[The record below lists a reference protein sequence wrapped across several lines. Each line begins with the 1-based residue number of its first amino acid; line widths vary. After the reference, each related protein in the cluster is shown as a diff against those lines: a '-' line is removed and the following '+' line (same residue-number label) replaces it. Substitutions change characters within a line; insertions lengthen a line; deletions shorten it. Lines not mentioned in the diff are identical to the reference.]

1 MELER
6 TVVRVEGRNLTFF
19 GTVRKGTMTVT
30 HVVDQSRGKMFSFLH
45 NAFMGKKADEPFD
58 CSERRKM
65 LSAARRKYG
74 IASALCFEHY
84 RCTIETTPDADGDN
98 AISLIDVRNNI
109 DILQEFAEKHWELSV

>member
-1 MELER
+1 MELSR

-19 GTVRKGTMTVT
+19 GTERKGTMTVT
-30 HVVDQSRGKMFSFLH
+30 HVVDQSRGKMYSFRH
-45 NAFMGKKADEPFD
+45 EGFMGKKATEPFD

-84 RCTIETTPDADGDN
+84 RCTIETTPDENGDN
-98 AISLIDVRNNI
+98 AIAITDVRNKA